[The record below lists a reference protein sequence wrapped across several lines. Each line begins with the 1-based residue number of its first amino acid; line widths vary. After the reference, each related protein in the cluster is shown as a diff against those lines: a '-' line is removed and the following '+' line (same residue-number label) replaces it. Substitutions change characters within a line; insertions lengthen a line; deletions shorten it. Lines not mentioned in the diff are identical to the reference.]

1 MIKAVFFDLDGTLL
15 PMDEEK
21 FTNVYFHLLCEK
33 VLPLGYEKNKLIST
47 ILNGTKLMY
56 ENDGSKTNEEV
67 FWDYFT
73 TVYGKEKLK
82 DKEVFD
88 NFYVNEFRKVK
99 EMCESNPL
107 AKKIVKYAKENFS
120 YVILATN
127 PIFPLEG
134 TKTRMSFVSLEE
146 EDFDFVTAYENF
158 SYCKP
163 NKMYFLKILEKFNL
177 KPEEVIFFGN
187 NTIED
192 KKCAESVKIKTY
204 LVGDYIINKNDY
216 LKNYNVLKMED
227 VIPTL
232 KLESEKNND

>member
-1 MIKAVFFDLDGTLL
+1 MIKAVLFDLDGTLL

-21 FTNVYFHLLCEK
+21 FTNVYFSLLCKK
-33 VLPLGYEKNKLIST
+33 VGSLGYEKNQLINT
-47 ILNGTKLMY
+47 ILTGTKLMY
-56 ENDGSKTNEEV
+56 ENNGSKTNEEV
-67 FWDYFT
+67 FWDYFISI
-73 TVYGKEKLK
+73 YGEEKLK
-82 DKEVFD
+82 DKEVFND
-88 NFYVNEFRKVK
+88 FYINEFRQIK
-99 EMCESNPL
+99 EICEGNPL
-107 AKKIVKYAKENFS
+107 AKEIVKYAKDNFP

-134 TKTRMSFVSLEE
+134 TKTRMSFVSLVEK
-146 EDFDFVTAYENF
+146 DFDFITAYENF

-163 NKMYFLKILEKFNL
+163 NKMYFLKILEQFNL
-177 KPEEVIFFGN
+177 KPDEVIFFGN

-192 KKCAESVKIKTY
+192 KVCAESVNIRTY